1 MSVVSQE
8 VAHYWRHPVLP
19 DVDLLQ
25 ARYVTHRFGRHTH
38 DGYVIA
44 LIEAG
49 VEAFE
54 HAGSTE
60 RAPKGSLAVLNPGV
74 VHTGYAGAPGGWAY
88 RVLYP
93 AVGVVADVAAELG
106 ARAGTPYFPDT
117 VIERTPVATLVRA
130 AHRAGEGG
138 DALAASSL
146 LRTAL
151 GALLRH
157 HARDMPAE
165 RGAAWPASVRAAR
178 DILHDRLVD
187 PPTLEE
193 LAEAVG
199 TRPFRLV
206 RAFRAAT
213 GLPPHAYLNQVRVR
227 RARGLLDRGL
237 SPAEVA
243 ARTGFAD
250 QSHLTRHFKRV
261 VGVPP
266 GAYQH
271 ARGVARSRS
280 APRDTGPTS
289 G

>member
-1 MSVVSQE
+1 MMTVVSQE
-8 VAHYWRHPVLP
+8 VAHYWRHPALP
-19 DVDLLQ
+19 DVDLLR
-25 ARYVTHRFGRHTH
+25 ARYVTHRFSRHTH
-38 DGYVIA
+38 EGYVVA

-60 RAPKGSLAVLNPGV
+60 RAPRGALITLNPDV
-74 VHTGYAGAPGGWAY
+74 VHTGYAGEPGGWAY

-93 AVGVVADVAAELG
+93 AVDVVADVAAELG
-106 ARAGTPYFPDT
+106 ARRGTPYFPQS
-117 VIERTPVATLVRA
+117 VVEATPAAALVRA

-151 GALLRH
+151 AGVLRH
-157 HARDMPAE
+157 HARNVPADT
-165 RGAAWPASVRAAR
+165 ATALPPSVRAAR
-178 DILHDRLVD
+178 DILHDRMVN

-199 TRPFRLV
+199 TRPFRLI

-213 GLPPHAYLNQVRVR
+213 GLPPHAYLNQVRVQHAR
-227 RARGLLDRGL
+227 RLLDEGL
-237 SPAEVA
+237 RPAEVA

-250 QSHLTRHFKRV
+250 QAHLTRHFKRI

-266 GAYQH
+266 GAY
-271 ARGVARSRS
+271 RRARSPSR
-280 APRDTGPTS
+280 R
-289 G
+289 